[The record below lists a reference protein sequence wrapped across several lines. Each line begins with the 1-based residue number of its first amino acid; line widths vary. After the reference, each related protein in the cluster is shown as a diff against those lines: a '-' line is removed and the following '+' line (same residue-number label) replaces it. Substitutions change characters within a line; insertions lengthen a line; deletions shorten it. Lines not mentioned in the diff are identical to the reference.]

1 MPKAEIC
8 YTEQAR
14 VDLRQIFEQRLAQR
28 GADGWDGARALIAE
42 ILATIA
48 SLADYP
54 ERGPQVPELVDLG
67 DKRWRQV
74 LHAPYRV
81 VYHLEGDVVTVAMV
95 ADGRR
100 DFSTLLQRRLL
111 ALRR

>member
-1 MPKAEIC
+1 MPEATVR

-42 ILATIA
+42 ILATIDG
-48 SLADYP
+48 LADYP

-81 VYHLEGDVVTVAMV
+81 VYHLEGDVVTVALV

>member
-1 MPKAEIC
+1 MSEAKIR

-28 GADGWDGARALIAE
+28 GPEGWDGARALIAE
-42 ILATIA
+42 ILATVDG
-48 SLADYP
+48 LADYP

-74 LHAPYRV
+74 LLAPYRV
-81 VYHLEGDVVTVAMV
+81 VYHLEGDIVTVAIV
-95 ADGRR
+95 ADKRR

>member
-1 MPKAEIC
+1 MPEASIR

-14 VDLRQIFEQRLAQR
+14 IDLRQIFEQRLAQR
-28 GADGWDGARALIAE
+28 GADRWDGARALIAE
-42 ILATIA
+42 ILATIDG
-48 SLADYP
+48 LANYP

-81 VYHLEGDVVTVAMV
+81 VYHLDDGVVTVALV

-111 ALRR
+111 ALKR